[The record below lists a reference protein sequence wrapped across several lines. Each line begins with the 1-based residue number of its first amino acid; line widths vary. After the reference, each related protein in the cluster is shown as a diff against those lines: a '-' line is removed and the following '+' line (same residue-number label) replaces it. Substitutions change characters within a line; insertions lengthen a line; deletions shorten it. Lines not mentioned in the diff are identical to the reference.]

1 MECSLKSPEVYQ
13 LSQKFNE
20 TTSELSGFSLRSPL
34 LWSEIYNNQE
44 THLLLAKEDTRTLG
58 YLIVAL
64 HLYSTA
70 RIATI
75 SELCVWER
83 KQETANAL
91 LNQAQFFAKQMNATA
106 LVSWESSEDKINQA
120 LYQFGFLNVGKSVFS
135 IGVTSIDFIKKTL
148 ESNNKPVPA
157 KHAKVSKN
165 ILVNLGNKRLLS
177 YSGVFTAR
185 INPDGTVSVEEGES
199 GENPYARI
207 QTDIVTFSEI
217 ILALRDPL
225 TALFLGKIKIKPVTK
240 TLRIIKILRQLSN
253 RVNWYLPLGD
263 YF

>member
-44 THLLLAKEDTRTLG
+44 SHLLVAKEGTRTLG
-58 YLIVAL
+58 YLIVNL

-83 KQETANAL
+83 KQETANVL

-106 LVSWESSEDKINQA
+106 LVSWENGEDKINQA
-120 LYQFGFLNVGKSVFS
+120 LYQYGFFNIGRSVFS

-148 ESNNKPVPA
+148 ESNNKPVSA
-157 KHAKVSKN
+157 KHAKGSKN
-165 ILVNLGNKRLLS
+165 VFVDLGNTKLFA
-177 YSGVFTAR
+177 YSGMFIVR
-185 INPDGTVSVEEGES
+185 INSDGTVSVEEGES
-199 GENPYARI
+199 GEKPYARI

-217 ILALRDPL
+217 ILALRNPL

-240 TLRIIKILRQLSN
+240 TLTTIKILRQLSN

>member
-1 MECSLKSPEVYQ
+1 MECSLKSPEAYQ

-148 ESNNKPVPA
+148 ESNNKPVLA
-157 KHAKVSKN
+157 KHARGSKN
-165 ILVNLGNKRLLS
+165 ILVDLGNKRLS
-177 YSGVFTAR
+177 R
-185 INPDGTVSVEEGES
+185 IQACLQPESILMELFLLRKAKVGEK
-199 GENPYARI
+199 PYARI

-217 ILALRDPL
+217 ILALQDPL
-225 TALFLGKIKIKPVTK
+225 KALFLGKIKIKPVTK
-240 TLRIIKILRQLSN
+240 TLTTIKILRQLSN